1 MASAAL
7 SRITPFPISVIQSTM
22 LTVRNDARKICYRE
36 CLEKKTQYAAKDEHI
51 TPWLFAVRKGYCA
64 QTVIGIYEQETE

>member
-1 MASAAL
+1 MMQEKYA
-7 SRITPFPISVIQSTM
+7 IESV
-22 LTVRNDARKICYRE
+22 LK
-36 CLEKKTQYAAKDEHI
+36 KKTQYAAKDEHI